1 MKKFILALFVFAIG
15 LGAGGYGGYLFAGLK
30 YGRKAMEGVRFY
42 DETRL
47 LAYGTNAFAAY
58 LHETPDVGIYE
69 LRYHLS
75 QLDERV
81 TWAGSNLVFINNR
94 YINWMRGFAH

>member
-1 MKKFILALFVFAIG
+1 MKNFILVLFVFAIG
-15 LGAGGYGGYLFAGLK
+15 LGVGGYGGYLFAGLK

-58 LHETPDVGIYE
+58 FYETPDVGVYE
-69 LRYHLS
+69 FRFPLS
-75 QLDERV
+75 QLD
-81 TWAGSNLVFINNR
+81 
-94 YINWMRGFAH
+94 